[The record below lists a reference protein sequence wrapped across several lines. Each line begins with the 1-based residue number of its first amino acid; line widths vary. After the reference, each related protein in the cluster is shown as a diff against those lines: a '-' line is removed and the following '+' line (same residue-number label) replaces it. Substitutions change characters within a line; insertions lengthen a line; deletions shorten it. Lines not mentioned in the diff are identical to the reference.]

1 MPDTKPLRKPIPTKQ
16 FPKVSYGRKTAF
28 LDLAELRTERKI
40 ISTIESPHSGKAID
54 TYQIVERKQSSYRSL
69 LLHRYN
75 LLTSQQQRSPP
86 NDPAKHPRNI
96 QIYLSP
102 VAYIA
107 VPDNYS
113 DHRSETNLRV
123 FSKHPSLRVKQQQ
136 SELRRDSQPNSPTS
150 SVSSIQSKSAYTY
163 SVFIAYSFFEARS
176 LVFKLKFCKAFP
188 NLSSLTSHRI
198 SSSSCRTYSTRK
210 YIPIA
215 TIGAPFSI
223 RNTVNGEQV
232 PVPPPEPHSNSSA
245 IEPVLSALPQPTSS
259 APIFETT

>member
-1 MPDTKPLRKPIPTKQ
+1 MYSIHWSCWRSIVLRVDWFNSKEIARRMPCTAAFTSSQRKSLDWVKQRTLYQSWRPRTYNRCRTPSLWESLFLRNSSQ
-16 FPKVSYGRKTAF
+16 RLSYGRKTAF

-40 ISTIESPHSGKAID
+40 ISTIESPHSGKVID

-102 VAYIA
+102 IAYIA

-123 FSKHPSLRVKQQQ
+123 FFKTSIIESKTIAIRATK
-136 SELRRDSQPNSPTS
+136 R
-150 SVSSIQSKSAYTY
+150 
-163 SVFIAYSFFEARS
+163 FIA
-176 LVFKLKFCKAFP
+176 
-188 NLSSLTSHRI
+188 
-198 SSSSCRTYSTRK
+198 
-210 YIPIA
+210 
-215 TIGAPFSI
+215 
-223 RNTVNGEQV
+223 
-232 PVPPPEPHSNSSA
+232 
-245 IEPVLSALPQPTSS
+245 
-259 APIFETT
+259 

>member
-1 MPDTKPLRKPIPTKQ
+1 MEIINL
-16 FPKVSYGRKTAF
+16 
-28 LDLAELRTERKI
+28 LDFTDRIELREWLKVNHNRVKSCWVVTSRSKQPTYECIPYIEVVEEALCFGWIDSTLKKLPDGCLAQRLSPHRKGSHWTELNKERCINLEDRGLMTDAGHQAFEKAYSYEI
-40 ISTIESPHSGKAID
+40 VPKGSLMEEKPHSGKVID

-123 FSKHPSLRVKQQQ
+123 FFKTSIIESKTIAIRATK
-136 SELRRDSQPNSPTS
+136 R
-150 SVSSIQSKSAYTY
+150 
-163 SVFIAYSFFEARS
+163 FIA
-176 LVFKLKFCKAFP
+176 
-188 NLSSLTSHRI
+188 
-198 SSSSCRTYSTRK
+198 
-210 YIPIA
+210 
-215 TIGAPFSI
+215 
-223 RNTVNGEQV
+223 
-232 PVPPPEPHSNSSA
+232 
-245 IEPVLSALPQPTSS
+245 
-259 APIFETT
+259 